1 MNHFNKKY
9 LNPVHLKS
17 TFTFAMGNL
26 DSNHNPLI
34 DVFLSYYKPIWDG
47 VNSYIYHD
55 NPFDSGIVK
64 QLFDFLAKL
73 C

>member
-1 MNHFNKKY
+1 
-9 LNPVHLKS
+9 
-17 TFTFAMGNL
+17 MGNL

-64 QLFDFLAKL
+64 QLFDILVEL
-73 C
+73 N